1 MARSRFRA
9 NLLSYDIS
17 SLTNY
22 LLFPGMSVSGRI
34 SRRSPVRLQRISWK
48 NNHFRVDY
56 TPMIRETSPGAPPY
70 GLLEAQASPI

>member
-9 NLLSYDIS
+9 NLFRYDIS

-22 LLFPGMSVSGRI
+22 LLYPGMSVSGRI
-34 SRRSPVRLQRISWK
+34 SRRCPVRLQRICWK

-56 TPMIRETSPGAPPY
+56 TPMMRETYPGAPPY
-70 GLLEAQASPI
+70 GLLEAQTSPI